1 MTKSDFNQ
9 WLRVQYPRGANQ
21 INRAAFLAAFNATA
35 RLYGAATITDAH
47 INNWASARQPPTEWA
62 GMPFAEFLAQVAKI
76 EVMDVAKIYRISVP
90 VDRAQMEALER
101 IGAQGT
107 GAEDFLR
114 CLTLAAIEDEL
125 ETAADAR
132 Q

>member
-9 WLRVQYPRGANQ
+9 WLRIHYPRGAAQ

-35 RLYGAATITDAH
+35 RLYGAGAITDGQV
-47 INNWASARQPPTEWA
+47 NNWLSRQPPTEWA
-62 GMPFAEFLAQVAKI
+62 GMAFAEFLAQVAKI

-101 IGAQGT
+101 IGAEGT
-107 GAEDFLR
+107 GVEDLLR
-114 CLTLAAIEDEL
+114 CITIAAIEDEL

>member
-1 MTKSDFNQ
+1 MTKSAFNQ

-35 RLYGAATITDAH
+35 RLYGAATITDGRV
-47 INNWASARQPPTEWA
+47 NNWLSRQPPTEWA
-62 GMPFAEFLAQVAKI
+62 GMSFAEFLAQVAKI
-76 EVMDVAKIYRISVP
+76 EVMDVARIYRISVP

-107 GAEDFLR
+107 SVEDFLR
-114 CLTLAAIEDEL
+114 CILIAAIDDEL
-125 ETAADAR
+125 ETAADTR

>member
-1 MTKSDFNQ
+1 MNKTEFNQ
-9 WLRVQYPRGANQ
+9 WLRVHYPRGANQ

-35 RLYGAATITDAH
+35 RLYGAATITDAQL
-47 INNWASARQPPTEWA
+47 NNWLSRQPPTEWA
-62 GMPFAEFLAQVAKI
+62 GMPFGDFLAQVAKI
-76 EVMDVAKIYRISVP
+76 EVMDVAKVYRISVP
-90 VDRAQMEALER
+90 VDQAQMEALER
-101 IGAQGT
+101 IGAEGT
-107 GAEDFLR
+107 GVEDLLR

>member
-1 MTKSDFNQ
+1 MTKTTFNE
-9 WLRVQYPRGANQ
+9 WLRAHYPRGAAQ

-62 GMPFAEFLAQVAKI
+62 GMSFADFLAQVAKT
-76 EVMDVAKIYRISVP
+76 EVMDIARIYRISVP
-90 VDRAQMEALER
+90 VDKAQMAALER

-107 GAEDFLR
+107 GVEDFLR